1 MNKKTIELKGVEDVI
16 KKIQEILSMSALS
29 SITYNIVRNNYLFGW
44 EAAEKTMNKNFLPD
58 QHAIEFLSDYTFNNI
73 KSMNEDI
80 VNKLRQELSRGY
92 MEGEGVTKI
101 KERIN
106 KVFKVGK
113 ARSEMI
119 ARTETT
125 RASNFGK
132 LHAYQ
137 KAGEKGKK
145 EWITHK
151 DDRTSDVCN
160 RLDGQ
165 IVDLNDNFKDPKTGW
180 EGLAPPAHVN
190 CRSSFVFIP
199 DMD

>member
-1 MNKKTIELKGVEDVI
+1 MHKKTIELKGVEDVI

-119 ARTETT
+119 AITETN
-125 RASNFGK
+125 RASGFGK

-145 EWITHK
+145 KWITHF
-151 DDRTSDVCN
+151 DDRTSDICK

-165 IVDLNDNFKDPKTGW
+165 IVDLNENFKDPKTGW
-180 EGLAPPAHVN
+180 EGLSNPAHVN
-190 CRSSFVFIP
+190 CRSGWIFIP
-199 DMD
+199 EE